1 MFQNMTISYT
11 LALVCGCLILDSGNA
26 LAATSKSGS
35 KVTLTISVPE
45 ASAGADANLK
55 TLYAGMPWLP
65 CTAKNEAF
73 ATSKLNK
80 KTPEP
85 TTKPNDVLK
94 FDIAVS
100 NEDKVA
106 NDDPNSTVSDGIMDN
121 HLYVFLV
128 NPNAKDDPKAFGEK
142 LQINTSA
149 TIPFASIWAVTG
161 SPFQNTSL
169 TLKPFAGIRVIDDKT
184 DPATYEAAKSFGV
197 IDPKEAIYK
206 TAASFVGSTFTTTLM
221 SGSMAFDKTTT
232 SQGLTQGPW
241 MIVAFLVNASRV
253 TDMTTE
259 EFQDPKNWEA
269 WDAKPF
275 ILGTPFY
282 APNKGTGLAG
292 GNGLCK

>member
-1 MFQNMTISYT
+1 MVFQNMTVSYAW
-11 LALVCGCLILDSGNA
+11 LLVFWGGILGSADV
-26 LAATSKSGS
+26 LAATAPKSGV
-35 KVTLTISVPE
+35 KVTLTVSVPE
-45 ASAGADANLK
+45 ASAGADANLE
-55 TLYAGMPWLP
+55 TLYSGMPWLP

-80 KTPEP
+80 KTPAP
-85 TTKPNDVLK
+85 TTNANDVLK
-94 FDIAVS
+94 FDLAVT

-128 NPNAKDDPKAFGEK
+128 NPNAKNDRVAFDNM

-149 TIPFASIWAVTG
+149 TIPYASIWAVTG
-161 SPFQNTSL
+161 ASFQNISP
-169 TLKPFAGIRVIDDKT
+169 TLKPFASIGDIEPT
-184 DPATYEAAKSFGV
+184 A
-197 IDPKEAIYK
+197 AIYK
-206 TAASFVGSTFTTTLM
+206 TAESFVGSAFTTTLM
-221 SGSMAFDKTTT
+221 GGSMTFDKTTT

-241 MIVAFLVNASRV
+241 MIVAMLVNAAKV
-253 TDMTTE
+253 NDMTPE

>member
-1 MFQNMTISYT
+1 MTVSYRWA
-11 LALVCGCLILDSGNA
+11 LAFLGCVLGSGSV
-26 LAATSKSGS
+26 LAATASKSAA

-65 CTAKNEAF
+65 CTTKNEAF

-80 KTPEP
+80 KTPAP
-85 TTKPNDVLK
+85 TTKPDDVLK

-100 NEDKVA
+100 NEDKVS

-128 NPNAKDDPKAFGEK
+128 NPNAKDDPKSFGEK

-149 TIPFASIWAVTG
+149 TIPYASIWAITG

-169 TLKPFAGIRVIDDKT
+169 TLKPFAGIRVMDEME
-184 DPATYEAAKSFGV
+184 DPATYKAAESFGA

-206 TAASFVGSTFTTTLM
+206 TAESFIGSAYTTTLM

-241 MIVAFLVNASRV
+241 MIVAILINASRV
-253 TDMTTE
+253 SDMTTE

-275 ILGTPFY
+275 ILGTAFF
-282 APNKGTGLAG
+282 APNKGTGLTG